1 MTDYAVINPATG
13 ETLASF
19 DTFTDAQIEEAVA
32 AADAAHRDWSR
43 SSTVA
48 ERAALLRR
56 AAELHRERR
65 EQLADVFVREMGKPR
80 EAALGAVSYT
90 HLTLPTN
97 REV

>member
-19 DTFTDAQIEEAVA
+19 DTFTDAQSAEAVA
-32 AADAAHRDWSR
+32 AADEAHRGWSR

-56 AAELHRERR
+56 AAHQQPRR
-65 EQLADVFVREMGKPR
+65 HASWPWQPGRRRA
-80 EAALGAVSYT
+80 
-90 HLTLPTN
+90 
-97 REV
+97 